1 MRFLTA
7 NTFYKFVNQFS
18 FIGNKSHLKSL
29 TNEDSLWEIQK
40 KSIHYVDYGVNHP
53 VRSQRH
59 VKMHINLTIGY

>member
-29 TNEDSLWEIQK
+29 TNEDLLWKVHKNQCIMSTMVLAILSE
-40 KSIHYVDYGVNHP
+40 VNAM
-53 VRSQRH
+53 S
-59 VKMHINLTIGY
+59 KYT

>member
-29 TNEDSLWEIQK
+29 TNEDLLWKAHKNQCIM
-40 KSIHYVDYGVNHP
+40 STMVLTTLSGVNTT
-53 VRSQRH
+53 S
-59 VKMHINLTIGY
+59 KCT

>member
-29 TNEDSLWEIQK
+29 TNEEL
-40 KSIHYVDYGVNHP
+40 
-53 VRSQRH
+53 
-59 VKMHINLTIGY
+59 L

>member
-18 FIGNKSHLKSL
+18 FIGNKSHLKSI
-29 TNEDSLWEIQK
+29 TNEDLLWKIQK
-40 KSIHYVDYGVNHP
+40 NTIHYVGHGVIHP